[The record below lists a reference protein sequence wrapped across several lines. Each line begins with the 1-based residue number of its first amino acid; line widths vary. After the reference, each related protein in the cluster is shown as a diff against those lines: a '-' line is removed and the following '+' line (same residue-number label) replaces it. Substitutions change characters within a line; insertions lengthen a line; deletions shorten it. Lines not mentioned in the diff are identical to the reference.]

1 MGQAVRH
8 NSLMPGLK
16 DDELENCPRRPN
28 CVSSEAAAHTGG
40 WIAPLTIH
48 AGAQTAWKALCET
61 VGTLPRARIVTR
73 TDEYLHAEVRSRIF
87 GFVDDLEFQLRE
99 KDGIIEMRSAA
110 RAGYYDLGVNRR
122 RLERLRNLLRSRGI
136 VS

>member
-1 MGQAVRH
+1 MSA
-8 NSLMPGLK
+8 LK
-16 DDELENCPRRPN
+16 DGRLQDCPKRSN

-87 GFVDDLEFQLRE
+87 GFVDDLEFQLRG

>member
-1 MGQAVRH
+1 MSA
-8 NSLMPGLK
+8 LK
-16 DDELENCPRRPN
+16 DGRLQDCPKRSN

-40 WIAPLTIH
+40 GIAPLTIH

-61 VGTLPRARIVTR
+61 VGTLPRSRIVTR
-73 TDEYLHAEVRSRIF
+73 TDAYLHAEVRSRIF

-110 RAGYYDLGVNRR
+110 RTGYYDLGVNRR

-136 VS
+136 VG